1 MKKKYPDFPNYSAFR
16 RRLMLVTGILW
27 LGVTTLIAQNTFQ
40 YTGTVSDKTGETLP
54 GVSVVVKGTV
64 NGAATDIQG
73 GYKITSTRS
82 TEILVFSFVGY
93 VTQEIE
99 TPAGIPLKVVL
110 ASSAVGLSELVVI
123 GYGTQKKSVVTG
135 AINLDAIKSRL
146 NKLQNT
152 QRTTV
157 ELWKPAP
164 GKHTIRLVPYK
175 FNKENPFIELY
186 FHYNINNK
194 TYLSPMS
201 FGRPDPIVEFADK
214 LKRMGD
220 KEDWKAAK
228 KMEPKLRTFVPV
240 LVRGEEGEGVKFWG
254 FGKTV
259 YQEIL
264 GYMADADYGDITDP
278 NEGRD
283 ITVEVVSAE
292 DSGTSYPVTTIRV
305 KPKETP
311 LAVSK
316 EDTDKYLNNQK
327 EITELYSELTYA
339 ELKNVLEG
347 WLNPSAAS
355 EDEKSASAETLSSTA
370 NNDDEAPF
378 DTTPSKPEVTPAKK
392 LDDVASAFDDLF
404 NS

>member
-1 MKKKYPDFPNYSAFR
+1 M
-16 RRLMLVTGILW
+16 
-27 LGVTTLIAQNTFQ
+27 
-40 YTGTVSDKTGETLP
+40 
-54 GVSVVVKGTV
+54 
-64 NGAATDIQG
+64 
-73 GYKITSTRS
+73 
-82 TEILVFSFVGY
+82 
-93 VTQEIE
+93 
-99 TPAGIPLKVVL
+99 
-110 ASSAVGLSELVVI
+110 
-123 GYGTQKKSVVTG
+123 

-194 TYLSPMS
+194 SYLSPMS
-201 FGRPDPIVEFADK
+201 FGRP
-214 LKRMGD
+214 
-220 KEDWKAAK
+220 AK

-240 LVRGEEGEGVKFWG
+240 LVRGEEGEGVRFWG

-264 GYMADADYGDITDP
+264 GYMADPDYGDITDP

-311 LAVSK
+311 LATSK
-316 EDTDKYLNNQK
+316 EETDKYLSSQK

-347 WLNPSAAS
+347 WLNPSATS
-355 EDEKSASAETLSSTA
+355 DEEKSVSAETLSSTA
-370 NNDDEAPF
+370 NAEDDAPF
-378 DTTPSKPEVTPAKK
+378 DTTPSKPAAAPAKK
-392 LDDVASAFDDLF
+392 LDDVAAAFDDLF

>member
-1 MKKKYPDFPNYSAFR
+1 M
-16 RRLMLVTGILW
+16 
-27 LGVTTLIAQNTFQ
+27 
-40 YTGTVSDKTGETLP
+40 
-54 GVSVVVKGTV
+54 
-64 NGAATDIQG
+64 
-73 GYKITSTRS
+73 
-82 TEILVFSFVGY
+82 
-93 VTQEIE
+93 
-99 TPAGIPLKVVL
+99 
-110 ASSAVGLSELVVI
+110 
-123 GYGTQKKSVVTG
+123 

-240 LVRGEEGEGVKFWG
+240 LVRGEEGEGVRFWG

-311 LAVSK
+311 LAATK
-316 EDTDKYLNNQK
+316 EETDKYLTSQK
-327 EITELYSELTYA
+327 EITELYSELTYS

-347 WLNPSAAS
+347 WLNPSAQS

-370 NNDDEAPF
+370 TDEDDAPF
-378 DTTPSKPEVTPAKK
+378 DTTPAPKAAAPAKK
-392 LDDVASAFDDLF
+392 LDDVAAAFDDLF

>member
-1 MKKKYPDFPNYSAFR
+1 M
-16 RRLMLVTGILW
+16 
-27 LGVTTLIAQNTFQ
+27 
-40 YTGTVSDKTGETLP
+40 
-54 GVSVVVKGTV
+54 
-64 NGAATDIQG
+64 
-73 GYKITSTRS
+73 
-82 TEILVFSFVGY
+82 
-93 VTQEIE
+93 
-99 TPAGIPLKVVL
+99 
-110 ASSAVGLSELVVI
+110 
-123 GYGTQKKSVVTG
+123 

-152 QRTTV
+152 QRKTV

-164 GKHTIRLVPYK
+164 GKHQIRLVPYK
-175 FNKENPFIELY
+175 FNKENPFIELF

-228 KMEPKLRTFVPV
+228 RMEPKLRTFVPV
-240 LVRGEEGEGVKFWG
+240 LVRGEEGEGVRFWG

-264 GYMADADYGDITDP
+264 GYMADPDYGDITDQ
-278 NEGRD
+278 NDGRD
-283 ITVEVVSAE
+283 IVVEVVSAE

-311 LAVSK
+311 LAENK
-316 EDTDKYLNNQK
+316 EDVEKFLNSQV
-327 EITELYSELTYA
+327 EITDLYQELTYA
-339 ELKNVLEG
+339 ELKSVLEG
-347 WLNPSAAS
+347 WLNPSAQS
-355 EDEKSASAETLSSTA
+355 DDEKSVSTETLSSTA
-370 NNDDEAPF
+370 SDDDEAPF
-378 DTTPSKPEVTPAKK
+378 DTTPAPKAEAKKEEAKK